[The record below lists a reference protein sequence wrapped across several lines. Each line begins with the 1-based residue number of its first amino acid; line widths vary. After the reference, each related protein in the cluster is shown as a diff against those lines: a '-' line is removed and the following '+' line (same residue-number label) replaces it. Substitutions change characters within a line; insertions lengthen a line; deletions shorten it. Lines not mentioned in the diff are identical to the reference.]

1 MMRVAIAI
9 LAAGKAARFGR
20 QKLLAAWRGRPLLEY
35 ALRASRES
43 CECRVLLVT
52 GEESFANLAARYA
65 DRVVRNPRFED
76 GIGTSIAAAAAACD
90 SETDALIVVLGDQP
104 LVTAAHLRA
113 LMTTWDGE
121 EGGIVAT
128 SYADTRGPPVLFGS
142 AYFSELAA
150 LHDDSGA
157 KRILRAHAKRVRTVT
172 FEPAAVDVDT
182 PDDLAGLD

>member
-1 MMRVAIAI
+1 MTLGA
-9 LAAGKAARFGR
+9 LALQRHAFFGFYLVRQRAARHFLD
-20 QKLLAAWRGRPLLEY
+20 QFIAAWRAQPLLED

-43 CECRVLLVT
+43 CEGRVLLVT
-52 GEESFANLAARYA
+52 GEEPFADLAARYA
-65 DRVVRNPRFED
+65 DRVVSNPRFED

-128 SYADTRGPPVLFGS
+128 SYADTRGPPVLFCS
-142 AYFSELAA
+142 AYFSELAE

-157 KRILRAHAKRVRTVT
+157 KRI
-172 FEPAAVDVDT
+172 
-182 PDDLAGLD
+182 